1 MCFLLFKIL
10 FNKDISLHSKF
21 LLLPFFYKQKLDLNI
36 VIMRKIIVTPEQVV
50 VVEVK
55 MKEVVVLG
63 QRLVVEVQEVE
74 VQVEVEVR
82 MQVQQQLQAWTSELV
97 ECFGGE

>member
-21 LLLPFFYKQKLDLNI
+21 LLLHFFYKQKLDLNI

-74 VQVEVEVR
+74 VQPCPPGFELGNWQIVER
-82 MQVQQQLQAWTSELV
+82 PKISMTNSM
-97 ECFGGE
+97 